1 MKPAERLE
9 LLHEVAGTRVY
20 DERREESVKIMDD
33 TSGKREKIDE
43 VLSFLD
49 ERLEELEKE
58 KEELKDYQEQDRNRR
73 VLEYTIYT
81 KEMADVNK
89 KLEELEGR
97 LLFVKTHL
105 IRGSFEGH
113 PRNGE
118 ASQRSS

>member
-1 MKPAERLE
+1 MKPTERLE
-9 LLHEVAGTRVY
+9 LLREVAGTRVY
-20 DERREESVKIMDD
+20 DERREESVRIMEE

-81 KEMADVNK
+81 KELAEVNK
-89 KLEELEGR
+89 KLDELEG
-97 LLFVKTHL
+97 TAHL
-105 IRGSFEGH
+105 
-113 PRNGE
+113 
-118 ASQRSS
+118 